1 MALTCKW
8 NCSLPACSFVPAS
21 IPRVRRLQTVAVALW
36 TSMIPICFSFTLL
49 LLYVYIYAFTV
60 ENQPSL
66 KLVVAMVAA
75 YSSYPPLWP
84 FLLVYMIW
92 IHIDSAPEHG
102 GRLSPWFR
110 SIRFWKFFAEYYPAS
125 YVYFTLT
132 LAHCVDPPHPH
143 QGIRR
148 QAWHLSPLVC
158 SFKRFFR
165 SAISRQ
171 IGRICLVITLMVCL
185 HIYDARISSLKT
197 SLSLGIIS
205 M

>member
-1 MALTCKW
+1 MELF
-8 NCSLPACSFVPAS
+8 S
-21 IPRVRRLQTVAVALW
+21 PRVQFRPSEHSSSAQAANSCSGVMDQHDTD
-36 TSMIPICFSFTLL
+36 LL
-49 LLYVYIYAFTV
+49 FLHAPPPVRIHLCLHCRD
-60 ENQPSL
+60 QPSL

-197 SLSLGIIS
+197 SLLLGIIS